1 MDSLRDHWPTVRR
14 QGKRLVGW
22 LVVLLVVLVA
32 VGLVVVGSPFEA
44 PSDSIDR
51 VEEDEDVSLT
61 QVHGGY
67 VLEPADDEPE
77 AGLVFYPGALV
88 APNAY
93 VESLAP
99 VAREANVRVVIP
111 RQSLNLAVV
120 DYAVARTGL
129 RADPATSVMNS
140 HEEIDKWY
148 VGGHSLGGAMACRYA
163 NVHGD
168 RVEGLV
174 LYGSYC
180 DRDISDSGLAVLS
193 VAGLGDT
200 VKDWDTYER
209 GLERLPADSTVEE
222 LDGLNHTQ
230 FGSYTGQS
238 GDTPTG
244 TSYADAHARLNEVTV
259 SWFQTETER
268 AS

>member
-1 MDSLRDHWPTVRR
+1 MASLREYWPTVRR

-22 LVVLLVVLVA
+22 LVVVLVVLVA

-51 VEEDEDVSLT
+51 IEEDEGVSLA
-61 QVHGGY
+61 QAHGGY
-67 VLEPADDEPE
+67 VLEPAEADPD

-99 VAREANVRVVIP
+99 IAREANVRIIIP
-111 RQSLNLAVV
+111 RQSLNLAAV
-120 DYAVARTGL
+120 DYAVARAGL
-129 RADPATSVMNS
+129 RADPATSVMES
-140 HEEIDKWY
+140 HGEIDQWY

-168 RVEGLV
+168 RVDGLV

-200 VKDWDTYER
+200 VKNWGAYER
-209 GLERLPADSTVEE
+209 GLERLPADSTVAE
-222 LDGLNHTQ
+222 LEDLNHTQ

-244 TSYADAHARLNEVTV
+244 TSYADAHARLNGVTV
-259 SWFQTETER
+259 PWFQNETGRE
-268 AS
+268 S